1 MHTHLWVRGGC
12 WLSGGGKGFS
22 TITAGS
28 VIREAFAGSGGEP

>member
-1 MHTHLWVRGGC
+1 MRGGC
-12 WLSGGGKGFS
+12 RLSGGKGFS